1 MKVNKFK
8 YIVLSCIGSL
18 LLLSCNNLD
27 QEPTDKYTDATF
39 WQSSENAE
47 LIVNMAY
54 SQMYGAGKLWN
65 DEGLSDNVIEGRDNN
80 DGRMIR
86 NGLADP
92 SLGRFASEWK
102 WGYEGIKTCH
112 KYLENVDRVPKMN
125 ASLKEQRKAEIRFIR
140 AFIYFRLVNFYGNV
154 PFFTSD
160 ISLSEATTISRTS
173 KATILKFIHDELDD
187 IVQYLPARNSSFSAE
202 NKGRITKGAALAFQ
216 ARAYLYESNWAKVE
230 ECTSKLIND
239 QATYGTY
246 GLFKNYENL
255 FHTENKYNEEVILD
269 YGYTTSYRTWSEMYA
284 RVPMSV
290 GAFLNSCAPT
300 QELVD
305 DYVTVKG
312 LSISKDADY
321 KETDPYK
328 DRDPRLTY
336 TVVYDGYQWTKPD
349 GSVVTITT
357 RSGGGTSDS
366 WQGTN
371 SNRSITGYYIRKYF
385 DPESTNSESSYNQH
399 NNIIM
404 FRYADVLLMYAEAM
418 FEQNKM
424 SQAVWDETIKTI
436 RNRAGFSGDALN
448 YSSTLSADEMR
459 ELIRRERR
467 CELALEGL
475 RYYDIIRWKEG
486 AKYLN
491 STVRGAKFVNNNTA
505 YITLDTRKFNESKDY
520 LWSVPRSQIQLN
532 PNLKPNNPGYAN

>member
-1 MKVNKFK
+1 MKIDKLK
-8 YIVLSCIGSL
+8 YIILSCIGSAFL
-18 LLLSCNNLD
+18 FSCNSLD
-27 QEPTDKYTDATF
+27 QEPTNKYTDATF
-39 WQSSENAE
+39 WQSTENAE
-47 LIVNMAY
+47 SIVNMAY

-102 WGYEGIKTCH
+102 WAYEGIKTCH
-112 KYLENVDRVPKMN
+112 KFLENVDQVPKMS
-125 ASLKEQRKAEIRFIR
+125 AALKEQRKAEVRFIR
-140 AFIYFRLVNFYGNV
+140 AFIYFRLVNFYGDV

-160 ISLSEATTISRTS
+160 ISLSDSKTISRTS
-173 KATILKFIHDELDD
+173 KTTVLKFIHDELDD
-187 IVQYLPARNSSFSAE
+187 IVQYLPARNSSFTAE
-202 NKGRITKGAALAFQ
+202 NNGRITKGAALAFQ
-216 ARAYLYESNWAKVE
+216 ARAYLYESNWSKVE
-230 ECTSKLIND
+230 ECTSKLINE

-246 GLFKNYENL
+246 GLFNNYEAL

-269 YGYTTSYRTWSEMYA
+269 YGYTTSYRTWNEMYS

-305 DYVTVKG
+305 DYITVNG
-312 LSISKDADY
+312 LSIDKDPSY
-321 KETDPYK
+321 KESEPYK

-336 TVVYDGYQWTKPD
+336 TVVYNGYKWTKPD
-349 GSVVTITT
+349 GTSVTIETK
-357 RSGGGTSDS
+357 SGANTPDA

-371 SNRSITGYYIRKYF
+371 SNRSITGYYIRKYY
-385 DPESTNSESSYNQH
+385 DPESTSSESNYSQH

-404 FRYADVLLMYAEAM
+404 FRYADVLLMHAEAM

-424 SQAVWDETIKTI
+424 SQTVWNETIKPI
-436 RNRAGFSGDALN
+436 RLRAGFSGNALN
-448 YSSTLSADEMR
+448 YPSALSATEMR
-459 ELIRRERR
+459 ELIHRERR
-467 CELALEGL
+467 SELALEGL

-486 AKYLN
+486 SKYLN
-491 STVRGAKFVNNNTA
+491 GVVHGAKFANNNTA
-505 YITLDTRKFNESKDY
+505 YITLDTRKFNENKDY

>member
-8 YIVLSCIGSL
+8 YIILSCVGSL
-18 LLLSCNNLD
+18 VLFSCNNLD
-27 QEPTDKYTDATF
+27 QEPTDKYTDVTF
-39 WQSSENAE
+39 WKSADNAE
-47 LIVNMAY
+47 SIVNMAY

-112 KYLENVDRVPKMN
+112 KFLENIDRVPKMS

-140 AFIYFRLVNFYGNV
+140 AFIYFRLVNFYGDI

-160 ISLSEATTISRTS
+160 ISLSDSKTIRRTP
-173 KATILKFIHDELDD
+173 KATVLKFIHEELDD
-187 IVQYLPARNSSFSAE
+187 IVQYLPARNSNFSAD
-202 NKGRITKGAALAFQ
+202 NNGRITKGAALAFQ
-216 ARAYLYESNWAKVE
+216 ARAYLYENNWAKVE
-230 ECTSKLIND
+230 ECTNKLINE
-239 QATYGTY
+239 QGTY
-246 GLFKNYENL
+246 GIYGLFSNYETL
-255 FHTENKYNEEVILD
+255 FRTENKYNVEVILD

-300 QELVD
+300 QELVN
-305 DYVTVKG
+305 DYVTIKG
-312 LSISKDADY
+312 LSIEKDASY
-321 KETDPYK
+321 KESDPYK
-328 DRDPRLTY
+328 DRDPRLAY
-336 TVVYDGYQWTKPD
+336 TVVYDGYKWTKPD
-349 GSVVTITT
+349 GSVVTIETK
-357 RSGGGTSDS
+357 SGANTADA

-371 SNRSITGYYIRKYF
+371 SNRSITGYYLRKYF
-385 DPESTNSESSYNQH
+385 DPESTSSESNYNQH

-404 FRYADVLLMYAEAM
+404 FRYADILLMYAEAM

-424 SQAVWDETIKTI
+424 SQIVWNETIKVI
-436 RNRAGFSGDALN
+436 RTRAGFSGDALN
-448 YSSTLSADEMR
+448 YPTLSTDDMR

-467 CELALEGL
+467 CELAIEGL
-475 RYYDIIRWKEG
+475 RYYDIVRWKEG
-486 AKYLN
+486 PKYLN
-491 STVRGAKFVNNNTA
+491 GVVRGAKFANNNTA
-505 YITLDTRKFNESKDY
+505 YVTLDTRKFNESKDY